1 MSKNYLV
8 PIIFFLVLIFTI
20 NLSNLTF
27 KDSENKS
34 NISIKK
40 CTKLN
45 YENALVIHP
54 SNFSSLSL
62 EIKFDSIRDWRKENL
77 DSLAR
82 AEKNR
87 KESGHFRRFHTDRKR
102 VDGTVIFKISNKLEC
117 FLKARIRSHGDLED
131 HFSTSLPSLSI
142 NLKEGHVFGITKFKL
157 LKPETRKYDNELIA
171 ANLFRELGF
180 LSPRTSNVYVKFNK
194 NTFKFIFQE
203 SIVKEFLENNNKR
216 EFPIYSGDERY
227 AFFDS
232 IKNANNKFSNYKLD
246 NSNYIKQS
254 QAKEIIAKYGL
265 SILNKI
271 NFYSKSEFYPESIDL
286 SKSSSNLYGENLF
299 EDFKTFSALMIA
311 MNSNHN
317 LSRDDLRIYFN
328 KENDKFYPI
337 YYDGS
342 VHLGDQNLFLLED
355 CISSYKKM
363 NCNYTPSAVEGSK
376 EAIKLLEGMNIEKFK
391 KNLFK
396 NN

>member
-117 FLKARIRSHGDLED
+117 FLK
-131 HFSTSLPSLSI
+131 
-142 NLKEGHVFGITKFKL
+142 
-157 LKPETRKYDNELIA
+157 
-171 ANLFRELGF
+171 
-180 LSPRTSNVYVKFNK
+180 
-194 NTFKFIFQE
+194 TF
-203 SIVKEFLENNNKR
+203 V
-216 EFPIYSGDERY
+216 
-227 AFFDS
+227 
-232 IKNANNKFSNYKLD
+232 
-246 NSNYIKQS
+246 
-254 QAKEIIAKYGL
+254 
-265 SILNKI
+265 
-271 NFYSKSEFYPESIDL
+271 
-286 SKSSSNLYGENLF
+286 
-299 EDFKTFSALMIA
+299 
-311 MNSNHN
+311 
-317 LSRDDLRIYFN
+317 
-328 KENDKFYPI
+328 
-337 YYDGS
+337 
-342 VHLGDQNLFLLED
+342 
-355 CISSYKKM
+355 
-363 NCNYTPSAVEGSK
+363 
-376 EAIKLLEGMNIEKFK
+376 
-391 KNLFK
+391 
-396 NN
+396 